1 MEIKENSL
9 DALCLFALYICAQDN
24 NLSKDETTRIFSNIP
39 SLAQY
44 YFELFGEF
52 SSLHLHQV
60 SIALNEFLLS
70 EDRIAIKEAA
80 KSTVTYFDNLISDQ
94 NLRLKAIEI
103 AKDAAE
109 VDGIHN
115 LEQKQINFWRQRWS

>member
-9 DALCLFALYICAQDN
+9 DALCLFSLYICAQDD

-60 SIALNEFLLS
+60 SIALNEFLTPVKIGLLLRRQLS
-70 EDRIAIKEAA
+70 
-80 KSTVTYFDNLISDQ
+80 
-94 NLRLKAIEI
+94 LRLLILI
-103 AKDAAE
+103 
-109 VDGIHN
+109 I
-115 LEQKQINFWRQRWS
+115 